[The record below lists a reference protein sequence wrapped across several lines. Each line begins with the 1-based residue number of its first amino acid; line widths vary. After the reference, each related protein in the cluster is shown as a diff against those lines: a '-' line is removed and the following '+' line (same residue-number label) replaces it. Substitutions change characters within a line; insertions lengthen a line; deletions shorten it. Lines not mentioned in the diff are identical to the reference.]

1 MTPVLWRT
9 SLRLVVCG
17 LLCAGELASAASPTQ
32 TPGATPAPRTLRVG
46 AATVTITR
54 EDGADHV
61 VAGSA
66 AGVLGSGSWCQIDE
80 GTYDEYA
87 AFFQAFQRAVN
98 AHDVP
103 GVTSLVRF
111 PLRVNGPK
119 RGTVASAAQ
128 LKSRYAEVF
137 TPKVVAAISA
147 AEPGL
152 VFCHEGAAMIAS
164 GVVWAGKDQGR
175 IALDVVNP

>member
-1 MTPVLWRT
+1 MH
-9 SLRLVVCG
+9 
-17 LLCAGELASAASPTQ
+17 AQDAA
-32 TPGATPAPRTLRVG
+32 PAPRTLRVG
-46 AATVTITR
+46 DATVTVTR

-61 VAGSA
+61 VAKNA
-66 AGVLGSGSWCQIDE
+66 AGALASDSWCQVDA

-87 AFFQAFQRAVN
+87 AFFRALQRAVT

-111 PLRVNGPK
+111 PLRVNGPV
-119 RGTVASAAQ
+119 RGTVAGAPQ
-128 LKSRYAEVF
+128 LASRYAEVF
-137 TPKVVAAISA
+137 TPKVVAAIRA

-164 GVVWAGKDQGR
+164 GAVWAGKDQGR